1 MPQAL
6 HNDCAITQ
14 EEGLVSFSFKGRKHT
29 SATYI
34 NVAFSNKKHSN
45 SPVCQNR
52 AIKKKKNLSEQKNF
66 NESKMAQKSVAFR
79 LH

>member
-34 NVAFSNKKHSN
+34 NVVFSNKKHSN

-52 AIKKKKNLSEQKNF
+52 AIKKKKKTYQNRKISMKAKWLRS
-66 NESKMAQKSVAFR
+66 
-79 LH
+79 L